1 MTKPL
6 HAYHFLR
13 NAAAHKRA
21 TSLPA
26 GRNMQRATL
35 CVAHPREEEPVMA
48 GPGNEIPNGRGHLRG
63 SRADR
68 ERVIDV
74 LKAAFVEGRL
84 TKDEFELRV
93 GRVLKSRAYADFDA
107 VTSDLPATSRPPAPA
122 PEPVSDTRKLT
133 ARRSAGVWGVSVAA
147 TEAVTLLHDPVLGL
161 IAGAL
166 IGCLAA
172 VLVAGFLTFLE
183 WV

>member
-1 MTKPL
+1 
-6 HAYHFLR
+6 
-13 NAAAHKRA
+13 
-21 TSLPA
+21 
-26 GRNMQRATL
+26 
-35 CVAHPREEEPVMA
+35 MA
-48 GPGNEIPNGRGHLRG
+48 GPGNEIPNDRGSLRG

-74 LKAAFVEGRL
+74 LKAAFAEGRL
-84 TKDEFELRV
+84 TRDEFDLRV

-107 VTSDLPATSRPPAPA
+107 VTSDLPAAPRPPAPA
-122 PEPVSDTRKLT
+122 PEPVSDARKLI
-133 ARRSAGVWGVSVAA
+133 ARRSAAAWGMSIVL

-161 IAGAL
+161 IAGAF

-172 VLVAGFLTFLE
+172 VLVAGLLTFLA

>member
-1 MTKPL
+1 
-6 HAYHFLR
+6 
-13 NAAAHKRA
+13 
-21 TSLPA
+21 
-26 GRNMQRATL
+26 
-35 CVAHPREEEPVMA
+35 MA

-74 LKAAFVEGRL
+74 LKAAFAEGRL
-84 TKDEFELRV
+84 TRDEFDLRV

-107 VTSDLPATSRPPAPA
+107 VTSDLPATARPPAPA
-122 PEPVSDTRKLT
+122 PEPVSDARKLI
-133 ARRSAGVWGVSVAA
+133 ARRSAGVWGMSVVL
-147 TEAVTLLHDPVLGL
+147 TEAVTRLHHPVLGL
-161 IAGAL
+161 IAGAF

-172 VLVAGFLTFLE
+172 VLAAGLLTFLE

>member
-1 MTKPL
+1 
-6 HAYHFLR
+6 
-13 NAAAHKRA
+13 
-21 TSLPA
+21 
-26 GRNMQRATL
+26 
-35 CVAHPREEEPVMA
+35 MA
-48 GPGNEIPNGRGHLRG
+48 GPGNEIPNGRGHLRA

-84 TKDEFELRV
+84 TRDEFDLRV
-93 GRVLKSRAYADFDA
+93 GRVLKSRTYADFDA
-107 VTSDLPATSRPPAPA
+107 VTSDLPATPRPSAPA
-122 PEPVSDTRKLT
+122 PEPVSDARKLI
-133 ARRSAGVWGVSVAA
+133 ARRSAGVWGMSIVL

-161 IAGAL
+161 IAGAF

-172 VLVAGFLTFLE
+172 VLAAGLLTFLE